1 MNVKIIIFGCGSQS
15 KYVIDNLISKK
26 IASNKDFLLVDIENN
41 GKIKNNGSKIEI
53 INDINLAIDIIKN
66 NKCSVLLAH
75 GDNKLKESIFKK
87 FSSIKANFLNA
98 IHINSCISSRVKIGK
113 GNIINSGTTVMPDAK
128 IGSNNILHS
137 GTIIEHDCLINDFVN
152 IGPGVTLAGGVEIG
166 NRSYIYTGVKI
177 APRVKIGYDTIIGAG
192 SLVLK
197 DLPSGVIAFGSP
209 AKIMRKNK

>member
-1 MNVKIIIFGCGSQS
+1 
-15 KYVIDNLISKK
+15 
-26 IASNKDFLLVDIENN
+26 
-41 GKIKNNGSKIEI
+41 
-53 INDINLAIDIIKN
+53 
-66 NKCSVLLAH
+66 
-75 GDNKLKESIFKK
+75 
-87 FSSIKANFLNA
+87 
-98 IHINSCISSRVKIGK
+98 
-113 GNIINSGTTVMPDAK
+113 MPDAK

-209 AKIMRKNK
+209 AKIMRKNKWLKFPF